1 MKKHEYCE
9 VKNIEYE
16 ASDTIE
22 KQGKRDDIEKYLK
35 KGYYVK
41 EERNGYWVLV
51 RPSRVVVTLKSS
63 IGTQN
68 IYMKQEILDYY
79 CKQRISEK
87 QVEKFAKDIDSKK
100 IVVCLDE
107 KDNYLII
114 DAS

>member
-16 ASDTIE
+16 TSDTIE
-22 KQGKRDDIEKYLK
+22 KQGKRADITKYLK

-63 IGTQN
+63 IGIQGIN
-68 IYMKQEILDYY
+68 MKQEILDYY
-79 CKQRISEK
+79 MKQRISEK
-87 QVEKFAKDIDSKK
+87 QVEKFAKDIDNKK
-100 IVVCLDE
+100 IVICLDE
-107 KDNYLII
+107 SGDYLIKN
-114 DAS
+114 AS